1 VLIGGSM
8 LLWLSYVPIPSIL
21 KLPIQTISAATY
33 YIYLTVMIFRYLL
46 TEIAGIDHPLV
57 TIPVTLLG
65 GVLTWITIQGLQQFI
80 SYKRFGKLNYISS
93 L

>member
-1 VLIGGSM
+1 M

-33 YIYLTVMIFRYLL
+33 YIYLTVMIFKHLL
-46 TEIAGIDHPLV
+46 TEIAGIEHPLV
-57 TIPVTLLG
+57 TIAVTLLG
-65 GVLTWITIQGLQQFI
+65 GVLIWSTIQGLQQFI
-80 SYKRFGKLNYISS
+80 SYRRFGKLDHIGS